1 MKHGSRITT
10 RRTTRRRFLKQG
22 VAFGLAGAGLLSA
35 RAIAGGLPAPA
46 GAPVT
51 ASTNASSAG
60 PVYVFAS
67 DPRAGLSGFQTIP
80 G

>member
-1 MKHGSRITT
+1 MKQSFSI
-10 RRTTRRRFLKQG
+10 TTRRRFLKQG
-22 VAFGLAGAGLLSA
+22 VAFGLAGAGILSVG
-35 RAIAGGLPAPA
+35 AIGNVLSAPA
-46 GAPVT
+46 GAAATV
-51 ASTNASSAG
+51 SADTPRVV